1 MNDAPLK
8 RRLASSA
15 ADGFP
20 PARVESP
27 KESRLKRKLG
37 VTGDFWARLL
47 RRALSGV
54 PWFLEAPLIAGWAP
68 LFFLMAIKPRRAVAA
83 NLRAMFP
90 HWGPWR
96 ARLGAWRV
104 VWNFSVT
111 YVDGLRCESG
121 TGDIDWAIEGIDHLE
136 SLSSHPG
143 GAVILTAHMGNYDI
157 AAPLFSSRIQRSL
170 YAVRAP
176 EKEPEVQKIREE
188 EMRRKEVENP
198 HFRTLYNHDNNL
210 LGIELAKLLQD
221 GNLVAVQG
229 DRVVF
234 DVSPMEVEVEPGLV
248 MRLPRGPLFLVRAAG
263 CACYP
268 LFIMRDGWRRYR
280 VKVLP
285 ALELPARTRGPDTEA
300 SVLWAK
306 TILDVVRSHWN
317 QWFVFEPVLQRTTEK
332 TDQRE

>member
-1 MNDAPLK
+1 VTTPE
-8 RRLASSA
+8 SSNII
-15 ADGFP
+15 
-20 PARVESP
+20 S
-27 KESRLKRKLG
+27 RKLG
-37 VTGDFWARLL
+37 VCGDFWARLL
-47 RRALSGV
+47 RGALSGL

-68 LFFLMAIKPRRAVAA
+68 IFFLMAGKQRRAVAS
-83 NLRAMFP
+83 NLRALFP

-96 ARLGAWRV
+96 ARLGAWQV

-121 TGDIDWAIEGIDHLE
+121 TGDIDWAIEGAEHLDA
-136 SLSSHPG
+136 LSNHPA

-157 AAPLFSSRIQRSL
+157 AAPMFSTRIQRSL

-176 EKEPEVQKIREE
+176 EVEPEVQKIREE
-188 EMRRKEVENP
+188 EMRKKEIENP

-210 LGIELAKLLQD
+210 LGVELAKLLQE

-234 DVSPMEVEVEPGLV
+234 DVSPMEVEVEPGLR
-248 MRLPRGPLFLVRAAG
+248 MRLPRGPLFLVRATG

-285 ALELPARTRGPDTEA
+285 LLDLPPRTRGPDTEA
-300 SVLWAK
+300 STLWAK
-306 TILDVVRSHWN
+306 TILDVVRTRWN
-317 QWFVFEPVLQRTTEK
+317 QWFVFEPVLQRTGK
-332 TDQRE
+332 D